1 MRRLHAE
8 PLTGYHPKEQTA
20 HPSLGVSA
28 LPRSFDIGIAKNPL
42 IEIHKDNPKVPCS
55 RNDDLVSRVGVE
67 VARKRS
73 SLGGDVR

>member
-1 MRRLHAE
+1 M
-8 PLTGYHPKEQTA
+8 
-20 HPSLGVSA
+20 
-28 LPRSFDIGIAKNPL
+28 PRSFDIGIAKNPL

>member
-8 PLTGYHPKEQTA
+8 PPTGYHPKELTA
-20 HPSLGVSA
+20 HPSLGGSA
-28 LPRSFDIGIAKNPL
+28 LPRSFDTGIATDPL
-42 IEIHKDNPKVPCS
+42 VESHKANPKVPCS